1 MLHPLARESLLEKQ
15 GIAEADVRVS
25 AVVAL
30 CGSLQSDS
38 DSQQKGW
45 RLESTFGAVKMS
57 WQTAQDNFVF
67 QILQESFHFIHYEGK

>member
-38 DSQQKGW
+38 DTRSKRGGD
-45 RLESTFGAVKMS
+45 RKALLGP
-57 WQTAQDNFVF
+57 
-67 QILQESFHFIHYEGK
+67 